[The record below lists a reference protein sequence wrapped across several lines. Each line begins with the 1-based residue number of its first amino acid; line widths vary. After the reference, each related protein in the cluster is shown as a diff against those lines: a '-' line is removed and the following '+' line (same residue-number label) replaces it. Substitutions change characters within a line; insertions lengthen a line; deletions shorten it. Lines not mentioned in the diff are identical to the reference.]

1 MRKHPLNKHKLI
13 IMGLIVAVLFSCK
26 NSGTEPAP
34 PPEAQLPPAKAILL
48 LPAQNEVCA
57 TGENPTSTTSTVKFD
72 WNDAANANNYVLT
85 LKNLI
90 AGTSFDYVS
99 SQSELKITIPRA
111 TAFSWTVTSKSTK
124 TATTATS
131 DPWKFYNS
139 GEGQISYAPFPAT
152 LTFPAMG
159 AVIGTTNNVTLT
171 WNGSDADNDITGYD
185 VYFGKT
191 ASPALVAN
199 TKPDSQSF
207 AVEVTANTVY
217 YWKVI
222 TKDTQGNTSD
232 SGIYQFKI
240 N

>member
-1 MRKHPLNKHKLI
+1 MRKHPLNKHKLVI
-13 IMGLIVAVLFSCK
+13 IGLIVGVLFSCK

-34 PPEAQLPPAKAILL
+34 PPEAPLPPAKAVLL

-57 TGENPTSTTSTVKFD
+57 TGESPTSTTSTVKFD

-90 AGTSFDYVS
+90 TGTSFDYVS

-111 TAFSWTVTSKSTK
+111 TAFSWTVTSKSSKST
-124 TATTATS
+124 TTANS
-131 DPWKFYNS
+131 DSWKFYNS

-159 AVIGTTNNVTLT
+159 AVVNTTNNITLT
-171 WNGSDADNDITGYD
+171 WSGSDADNDIASYD

-191 ASPALVAN
+191 TSPTFVGS

-207 AVEVTANTVY
+207 AVEAAANTIY
-217 YWKVI
+217 YWKIV
-222 TKDTQGNTSD
+222 TKDVKGNTSD
-232 SGIYQFKI
+232 SGVFQFKI